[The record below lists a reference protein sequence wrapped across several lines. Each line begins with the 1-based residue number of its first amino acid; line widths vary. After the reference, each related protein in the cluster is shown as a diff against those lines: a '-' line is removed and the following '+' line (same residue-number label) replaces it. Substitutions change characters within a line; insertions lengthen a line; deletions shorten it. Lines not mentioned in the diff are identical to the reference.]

1 MWKALSAISSFLR
14 TLALVALTAMLG
26 GGGWYAYEKT
36 IAREQE
42 LKQKS
47 ALVAAQQLE
56 IEGLQADVVEK
67 RRQILRLET
76 ARRLLKV
83 DHRVAQLRVLEQGP
97 TANGD
102 SLATQLE
109 FVEVDAQGQP
119 LTEPRQ
125 FTIHGDVVHVDAL
138 LIKFSDDAVEQND
151 PLRSTSICLFTRL
164 YGDQQTPADGF
175 PLDAVGSRPAG
186 YSAGGETSD
195 LERELWSEF
204 WDYANSPQRAER
216 AGVRAMH
223 GEGPFM
229 KVRAGKTYRLLLRA
243 SGGLSFVT
251 EESAGPAS

>member
-1 MWKALSAISSFLR
+1 MWKALSAIGSFLR

-36 IAREQE
+36 VAREQE

-47 ALVAAQQLE
+47 AQLAAQHVE
-56 IEGLQADVVEK
+56 IQGLKSEVVEK
-67 RRQILRLET
+67 QRAILRLET

-83 DHRVAQLRVLEQGP
+83 DHRVAQLRVVEQGP
-97 TANGD
+97 TAEGD
-102 SLATQLE
+102 GLATQLE
-109 FVEVDAQGQP
+109 FVEVDADGRE
-119 LTEPRQ
+119 LTAPRQ
-125 FTIHGDVVHVDAL
+125 FTIRGDVVHVDAL

-164 YGDQQTPADGF
+164 YGDEQTPADGF
-175 PLDAVGSRPAG
+175 PLDAVGSRPAA
-186 YSAGGETSD
+186 YSAGSEASE
-195 LERELWSEF
+195 LERELWSQF
-204 WDYANSPQRAER
+204 WDFANHPQRAAQ

-229 KVRAGKTYRLLLRA
+229 KVRSGKTYRLLLRA

-251 EESAGPAS
+251 EESAGPAG

>member
-1 MWKALSAISSFLR
+1 MWKALSAIGSFLR
-14 TLALVALTAMLG
+14 TVALVTLTAILG

-47 ALVAAQQLE
+47 AQLAAQQVE
-56 IEGLQADVVEK
+56 IDGLKIDVVEK
-67 RRQILRLET
+67 QRAILRLET

-83 DHRVAQLRVLEQGP
+83 DHRVAQVRVVEQGP
-97 TANGD
+97 TPDGAG
-102 SLATQLE
+102 LATQLE
-109 FVEVDAQGQP
+109 FAEVDADGRP
-119 LTEPRQ
+119 LTEPKQ
-125 FTIHGDVVHVDAL
+125 FTIRGDVVHVDAL

-164 YGDQQTPADGF
+164 YGDEQTPADGF
-175 PLDAVGSRPAG
+175 PLDAVGSRPAA
-186 YSAGGETSD
+186 YSAGSEASE

-204 WDYANSPQRAER
+204 WDYANSPQRAAE

-251 EESAGPAS
+251 EETGGPAG